1 MNGKKRIWF
10 IAVVGAVETTDLM
23 DGVDTTKRHIS
34 PDSHTESFEHKRAC
48 ERRLTH
54 AQRNFGSIA
63 DSCHKTKE
71 PVYLTKNGSASLVVM
86 DAEAY
91 DEQTRALTAIQE
103 REDRIQRSIA
113 HGHEDLT
120 NGRVRPW
127 KQAKAEADRMLASR

>member
-1 MNGKKRIWF
+1 MP
-10 IAVVGAVETTDLM
+10 VVKPISDL
-23 DGVDTTKRHIS
+23 
-34 PDSHTESFEHKRAC
+34 
-48 ERRLTH
+48 
-54 AQRNFGSIA
+54 QRNSDAIA
-63 DSCHKTKE
+63 ESCHKTKE

-113 HGHEDLT
+113 HGYDDLT

-127 KQAKAEADRMLASR
+127 KQAKAEADRMLAPSQAPPPCNHPVNHSGVVEFYRDAVAPTAPLC

>member
-10 IAVVGAVETTDLM
+10 IAVTGAAETTELM
-23 DGVDTTKRHIS
+23 DGVDATKRHVS

-113 HGHEDLT
+113 HGYEDPT

-127 KQAKAEADRMLASR
+127 KQAKAEADRMRASR

>member
-1 MNGKKRIWF
+1 MP
-10 IAVVGAVETTDLM
+10 VVKPISDL
-23 DGVDTTKRHIS
+23 
-34 PDSHTESFEHKRAC
+34 
-48 ERRLTH
+48 
-54 AQRNFGSIA
+54 QRNSGAIA
-63 DSCHKTKE
+63 ESCHKIKE

-113 HGHEDLT
+113 HGYDDLT

-127 KQAKAEADRMLASR
+127 KQAKAEADRMLAPSQAPPPCNHPVNHSSALEFYRDAVAPGAPLC